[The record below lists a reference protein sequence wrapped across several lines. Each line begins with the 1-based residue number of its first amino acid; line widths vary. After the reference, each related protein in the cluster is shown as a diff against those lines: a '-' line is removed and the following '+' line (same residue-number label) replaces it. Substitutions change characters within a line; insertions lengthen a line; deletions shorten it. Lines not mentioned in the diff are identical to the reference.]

1 MNSSTTN
8 FVAAKIKNFVHDEEA
23 ASAAE
28 YGILAALVAV
38 AIIGAVTT
46 FGGKL
51 QNMFGTMSTK
61 IEAAG
66 R

>member
-1 MNSSTTN
+1 MTSSKTSNVASKISN
-8 FVAAKIKNFVHDEEA
+8 FLQDEEA

-38 AIIGAVTT
+38 AIITAVTA

-51 QNMFGTMSTK
+51 TSTFQNMTNRIPVGN
-61 IEAAG
+61 
-66 R
+66 